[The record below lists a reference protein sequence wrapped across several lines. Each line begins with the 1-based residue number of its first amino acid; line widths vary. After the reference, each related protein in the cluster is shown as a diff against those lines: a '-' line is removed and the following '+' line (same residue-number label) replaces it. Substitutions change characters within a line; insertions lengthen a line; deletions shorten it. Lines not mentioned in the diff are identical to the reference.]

1 MDTADDDDDEGS
13 QETIFSEKRQTTPTN
28 SGKFVLIECAFK
40 SRLETYTAVGIPP
53 GDLKTIFN
61 LFINTVKN
69 LLAKALKA
77 FHFAKFNIFVEC
89 CFKNSKK

>member
-13 QETIFSEKRQTTPTN
+13 QETIFSEKRQPTPTN